1 MTEIRLNGR
10 EMVDRVA
17 THAYLKQKL
26 ALPEYYG
33 NNLDALWDC
42 LSTDFSLKKIVI
54 IEPENIIENLGSYGE
69 LLLNVF
75 NQVAEENIFI
85 KVDIEWLDNSPML

>member
-69 LLLNVF
+69 FLLNVF